1 VADQRRSWSVLHLLG
16 LGWVVV
22 TFLLL
27 GLGLGLWLDSVFPL
41 RPLFTITGIL
51 LGTVA
56 AFVAM
61 IRLVMRSSG

>member
-1 VADQRRSWSVLHLLG
+1 MSVLQLFG

-22 TFLLL
+22 IFILL

-56 AFVAM
+56 AFIAM